1 MAAHW
6 KDAGI
11 ATEVLDKLLEERD
24 PATVFESGGPC
35 RGAEETAGGEYAE
48 RRA

>member
-11 ATEVLDKLLEERD
+11 ATEVLDKLLEGRD
-24 PATVFESGGPC
+24 RRRCSRAEVLVDALKNGWRRVF
-35 RGAEETAGGEYAE
+35 
-48 RRA
+48 

>member
-11 ATEVLDKLLEERD
+11 ADGEVLDKLLEGGSGDGVRERR
-24 PATVFESGGPC
+24 SC
-35 RGAEETAGGEYAE
+35 RGAVEAAGGEYAE